1 MLRVT
6 PCALQRITLR
16 LAQSR
21 TSFHSPVYSWVDG
34 TSTKT
39 QLTSRPETIR
49 SEVWSSMSKCAQKK
63 AKQQWDFAKP
73 QVQAARQMRTI
84 LDIVP
89 DEVEQIDAIIPNAR
103 KKLEIPVDPAM
114 PCVPPRNKHRKLQ
127 CRKEAEEEPL
137 TLSEGRVSLSG
148 KKRHANTSVR
158 ISNVYYS
165 SRMKITL
172 QMTMFFMASLQF
184 GTYMCTIKQSND
196 NFHH

>member
-1 MLRVT
+1 
-6 PCALQRITLR
+6 
-16 LAQSR
+16 
-21 TSFHSPVYSWVDG
+21 
-34 TSTKT
+34 
-39 QLTSRPETIR
+39 
-49 SEVWSSMSKCAQKK
+49 
-63 AKQQWDFAKP
+63 
-73 QVQAARQMRTI
+73 MRTI

-103 KKLEIPVDPAM
+103 KKLRQDTNTESCSVE
-114 PCVPPRNKHRKLQ
+114 RGGGR
-127 CRKEAEEEPL
+127 PL

-184 GTYMCTIKQSND
+184 GHVHVYQ
-196 NFHH
+196 